1 LVDVPNEGVLE
12 DPKPGVVLLTPN
24 AVVAEV
30 PKPGADEPNAGV
42 LEAPNKDGDVEPNAG
57 VVVAPK
63 AGVVVV
69 PKAGVVTP
77 NAGVVVVPN
86 VGVVDVPKVLLPN
99 VGCVCWNVLPK
110 GLDWLGDDPKPPKLG
125 FCPNKDPEP
134 KVEDVAPKA
143 GVGDAPKAGELPNG
157 EEDGVPNVGVDC
169 CWPNAAVDVV
179 PNVGVDCCWPK
190 APVDVVPKSE
200 LPVCAPKVVVGL
212 PNGFGAKGLLAA
224 GVAWPN
230 PCWVPNEFW
239 PNGLVDDCPNAAMK
253 IAHMSD
259 ETIINQEKQ
268 HCEKYTLQADM

>member
-1 LVDVPNEGVLE
+1 MQYQKLIKKIKQILQDVGKTAIL
-12 DPKPGVVLLTPN
+12 
-24 AVVAEV
+24 A
-30 PKPGADEPNAGV
+30 
-42 LEAPNKDGDVEPNAG
+42 GDVSSVRALELRKSRTISTVTQQERKQSANAYYI
-57 VVVAPK
+57 
-63 AGVVVV
+63 
-69 PKAGVVTP
+69 
-77 NAGVVVVPN
+77 
-86 VGVVDVPKVLLPN
+86 
-99 VGCVCWNVLPK
+99 
-110 GLDWLGDDPKPPKLG
+110 
-125 FCPNKDPEP
+125 PEP

-179 PNVGVDCCWPK
+179 PNVGADCCWPK

-212 PNGFGAKGLLAA
+212 PNGFGAKVLLAA

>member
-1 LVDVPNEGVLE
+1 LIDHILQLRNYGLQWENLPNAGVCAPKGDVVPKGELPEETAVCPKDGEEPKLNALVDVPNEGVLE

-77 NAGVVVVPN
+77 NAGVV
-86 VGVVDVPKVLLPN
+86 DIPKVLLPN

-125 FCPNKDPEP
+125 FCPNKDPIT
-134 KVEDVAPKA
+134 
-143 GVGDAPKAGELPNG
+143 
-157 EEDGVPNVGVDC
+157 
-169 CWPNAAVDVV
+169 
-179 PNVGVDCCWPK
+179 
-190 APVDVVPKSE
+190 
-200 LPVCAPKVVVGL
+200 CAEHSV
-212 PNGFGAKGLLAA
+212 
-224 GVAWPN
+224 
-230 PCWVPNEFW
+230 
-239 PNGLVDDCPNAAMK
+239 
-253 IAHMSD
+253 
-259 ETIINQEKQ
+259 T
-268 HCEKYTLQADM
+268 